1 MSNFRSKM
9 IIAYILGCV
18 IAIVSAIPVLSYAQH
33 QTDFAATLS
42 GKNVSPPV
50 NTPATGT
57 ARFHLN
63 PNGTLSYE
71 VDVNNINGAIGVPI
85 KLKSGVTLAELLNVY
100 QTVNQKAFTQSLG
113 TTNGRLT
120 SGVIMAANLLGPLIG
135 KNVTE
140 LIPFLANKSANVLV
154 RTQAHQTGEIGGQ
167 ILPGAAVAA
176 APGPAP
182 GTNATSSANKTAPAP
197 SQAPAP
203 APSQAPAPAPS
214 QAPAPAPSQAPAP
227 APSQAPAP
235 APSQA
240 PTPGMNSSV
249 SAPSAPGM
257 NKTGGMGATSLGN
270 MICHYIPQS
279 KSLL

>member
-9 IIAYILGCV
+9 IIACILGCV

-57 ARFHLN
+57 AKFHLN

-85 KLKSGVTLAELLNVY
+85 KLKSGVDLGELLNVY

-113 TTNGRLT
+113 ATNGRLT
-120 SGVIMAANLLGPLIG
+120 SGVITAANLLGPLIG

-140 LIPFLANKSANVLV
+140 LIPFLANKSANVFV

-167 ILPGAAVAA
+167 ILPGAAVA
-176 APGPAP
+176 PAP
-182 GTNATSSANKTAPAP
+182 GTNATTSANKTT
-197 SQAPAP
+197 PAP

-214 QAPAPAPSQAPAP
+214 QAPAPAPSQAP
-227 APSQAPAP
+227 
-235 APSQA
+235 A

-270 MICHYIPQS
+270 MICHYMPQS
-279 KSLL
+279 KSLLCRMA

>member
-9 IIAYILGCV
+9 IIACILGCV

-57 ARFHLN
+57 AKFHLN

-85 KLKSGVTLAELLNVY
+85 KLKSGVDLGELLNVY

-113 TTNGRLT
+113 ATNGRLT
-120 SGVIMAANLLGPLIG
+120 SGVITAANLLGPLIG

-140 LIPFLANKSANVLV
+140 LIPFLANKSANVIV

-167 ILPGAAVAA
+167 ILPGAA
-176 APGPAP
+176 PAP
-182 GTNATSSANKTAPAP
+182 GTATTSANKTAPT
-197 SQAPAP
+197 
-203 APSQAPAPAPS
+203 
-214 QAPAPAPSQAPAP
+214 
-227 APSQAPAP
+227 P

-240 PTPGMNSSV
+240 PTPAPSQAPTPAPSQAPTPTPNASAPSAGMNSSA

-279 KSLL
+279 KSLLCRMA

>member
-9 IIAYILGCV
+9 IIACILGCV

-57 ARFHLN
+57 AKFHLN

-85 KLKSGVTLAELLNVY
+85 KLKSGVDLGELLNVY

-113 TTNGRLT
+113 ATNGRLT
-120 SGVIMAANLLGPLIG
+120 SGVITAANLLGPLIG

-140 LIPFLANKSANVLV
+140 LIPFLANKSANVIV

-167 ILPGAAVAA
+167 ILPGAAVA
-176 APGPAP
+176 PTL
-182 GTNATSSANKTAPAP
+182 GTNATTSVAP

-214 QAPAPAPSQAPAP
+214 QAP
-227 APSQAPAP
+227 
-235 APSQA
+235 A

-270 MICHYIPQS
+270 MICHYMPQS
-279 KSLL
+279 KSLLCRMA